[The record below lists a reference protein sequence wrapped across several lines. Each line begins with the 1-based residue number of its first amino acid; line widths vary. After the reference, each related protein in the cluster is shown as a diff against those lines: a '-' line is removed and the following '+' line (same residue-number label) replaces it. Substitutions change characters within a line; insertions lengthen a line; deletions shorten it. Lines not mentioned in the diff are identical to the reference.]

1 MAYHLSWNLF
11 QGPVYGLPVSGV
23 RFGGLLSVSDLQ
35 ASLLTGGTFGFEG
48 GLLATVVLLLAF
60 PIYWLWGQ
68 WRERELPA
76 QEEPAA

>member
-23 RFGGLLSVSDLQ
+23 RFGGLFSVTDLH
-35 ASLLTGGTFGFEG
+35 APLLTGGTFGFEG

-60 PIYWLWGQ
+60 PVYWLWGQ

-76 QEEPAA
+76 HEEPAA